1 MIFELIKRINIF
13 LECVWRRINTNNDDH
28 ISYDRMFSEYKKWE
42 GKYEYEYKIIMFKY
56 SYRIMNRIRSIK
68 IDMNENKMKDIWNY

>member
-1 MIFELIKRINIF
+1 MIIF
-13 LECVWRRINTNNDDH
+13 LMIECFQNI
-28 ISYDRMFSEYKKWE
+28 KKWE

-68 IDMNENKMKDIWNY
+68 IDMNENKMIERHLELLKLILN